1 MGNAYEMQVFNK
13 GRNSVGNGRER
24 PTVNTDV
31 GSKFSSYFPQFLC
44 VYVWFLE
51 AADSHRLSTQMMWS
65 IKGKITV
72 LTQ

>member
-1 MGNAYEMQVFNK
+1 MGTVYEVQILNK

-24 PTVNTDV
+24 STWITDV
-31 GSKFSSYFPQFLC
+31 GSKFSSYFPQSLC

-51 AADSHRLSTQMMWS
+51 AADSHRLNTQMLWS
-65 IKGKITV
+65 IKGKITI